1 MKTNTQQITLISLF
15 LALCIIVPI
24 LFHFIGA
31 GAMFLPMFLPILLAG
46 FLIEFPLAI
55 LVGLLGPWIS
65 ALITGMPPIFPTALI
80 MSVEGLTAAGIVSY
94 LYHKKELP
102 FWICLIFGILM
113 ERVSLVIM
121 GFTIAPLLGLP
132 GKLFSIYKLT
142 ESLPG
147 VLLQLILIPIIL
159 KMLWK
164 FQVISKKS

>member
-1 MKTNTQQITLISLF
+1 MNTTTKQITLTSLF
-15 LALCIIVPI
+15 LALCIIVPM

-65 ALITGMPPIFPTALI
+65 ALITGMPPLFPTALI
-80 MSVEGLTAAGIVSY
+80 MSVEGLTAAGIISY
-94 LYHKKELP
+94 LYHQKKLN
-102 FWICLIFGILM
+102 FWICLIAGILM

-132 GKLFSIYKLT
+132 GELFSIYKLT

-147 VLLQLILIPIIL
+147 VLLQLILLPIIL

-164 FQVISKKS
+164 FQVVPKKS

>member
-1 MKTNTQQITLISLF
+1 MRTSTQQITLIALF

-46 FLIEFPLAI
+46 FVIEFPLAI

-65 ALITGMPPIFPTALI
+65 ALIIGMPPLFPTALI
-80 MSVEGLTAAGIVSY
+80 MSVEGVTAAGIVSY
-94 LYHKKELP
+94 LYHEKEMS
-102 FWICLIFGILM
+102 FWICLIFGIVT

-121 GFTIAPLLGLP
+121 GFTIAPILGLP
-132 GKLFSIYKLT
+132 GELFSIYKLT
-142 ESLPG
+142 ESMPG
-147 VLLQLILIPIIL
+147 VLLQLILVPIIL

-164 FQVISKKS
+164 FQVIPKKS